1 MTVRKPD
8 DACGTD
14 KKSKEMKTRTRFK
27 TTTYIIAV
35 VMVLLILLAFFLPP
49 ILFKTYP

>member
-14 KKSKEMKTRTRFK
+14 KKSKEMKT
-27 TTTYIIAV
+27 IG
-35 VMVLLILLAFFLPP
+35 LLILLAFFLPP